1 MPHQIIDCSLK
12 EFLFDLYIL
21 TKDEKDIKQEYTNEE
36 QKLIEEVQ
44 KEMTE
49 WKDIE

>member
-1 MPHQIIDCSLK
+1 MNCSLK

-21 TKDEKDIKQEYTNEE
+21 TRDEKDIKQEYTNEE

-44 KEMTE
+44 KEMAEWEDTE
-49 WKDIE
+49 